1 MLPSSHVPGGLS
13 VVRRNTSRGRSILS
27 IEALEDRKL
36 LSSGIGAFVPSS
48 AKWSLRSTASAG
60 PAGAGAL
67 YFGADVPGVGG
78 WEGAGRGDNRP
89 LNPPAPTRSLRYGT
103 PPRAPHPGGL

>member
-36 LSSGIGAFVPSS
+36 LSSGVGAFVPSS

-60 PAGAGAL
+60 PAGARPL
-67 YFGADVPGVGG
+67 YFCADRAGGGG
-78 WEGAGRGDNRP
+78 WDGGGRGDHGP
-89 LNPPAPTRSLRYGT
+89 PHPPPPARG
-103 PPRAPHPGGL
+103 PRR